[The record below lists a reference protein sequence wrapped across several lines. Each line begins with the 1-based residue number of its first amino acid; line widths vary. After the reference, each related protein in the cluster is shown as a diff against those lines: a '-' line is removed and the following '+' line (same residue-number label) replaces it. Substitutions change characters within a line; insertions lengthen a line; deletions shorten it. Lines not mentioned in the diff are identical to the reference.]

1 MGLADKVNKAV
12 NDILNPNFKLRPEL
26 LLAPNIPKPMH
37 GVAPRVV
44 MGNSWWNKVKK
55 EAKLASDNHCVACG
69 VHKTQAKSR
78 SWVECHEV
86 YETDYKKGRLIYL
99 ETVTLCHYC
108 HGYIHDGRLK
118 HLMEKG
124 ELHQQKYV
132 SIIQHGDR
140 ILLEAGLARLPYKD
154 RELQVSLDIA
164 FGKVAAWEKWRMV
177 VEGVEYPPLYK
188 NYQEWEEGHS
198 G

>member
-12 NDILNPNFKLRPEL
+12 NQILNPAFKLRPEL

-44 MGNSWWNKVKK
+44 LGNSWWNKTKK
-55 EAKLASDNHCVACG
+55 EAKLATDNHCVACG

-86 YETDYKKGRLIYL
+86 YDTDYKRGLLTYI

-108 HGYIHDGRLK
+108 HNYIHDGRMK

-124 ELHQQKYV
+124 ELHQSKYV
-132 SIIQHGDR
+132 AIIQHGDR
-140 ILLEAGLARLPYKD
+140 VLLDAKLERLSYKE
-154 RELQVSLDIA
+154 REENVRRTIVNGIMA
-164 FGKVAAWEKWRMV
+164 NWEDWRMV
-177 VEGVEYPPLYK
+177 VEGVSYPPLYK
-188 NYQEWEEGHS
+188 NYAEW
-198 G
+198 